1 MSDVNIVIAA
11 QDMASSV
18 MKNVAAQ
25 TATMTTSVK
34 SMSAG
39 VVTSTRA
46 MSAGFM
52 SLTASIAPLLAAMLS
67 LQAIFAI
74 FQFARDSVLA
84 FVEAGSPA
92 GKQLGESLE
101 IAGQAIQKLMVS
113 VGGLLAPLVNMAAQ
127 GLTLLAN
134 TASTILAPAI
144 EFMSAAFAATG
155 PIMQGFMQGILT
167 AITAA
172 EVAFGNLGPIMEYA
186 WLSFKLAF
194 AQMIE
199 GTKYT
204 FTTVLPAY
212 IRWFGENGHK
222 ILLDAAVAMA
232 TVLTNF
238 GKNLGEFAA
247 AIYMWI
253 SGGMQN
259 GLDGLMENI
268 GQTMMVGLLDGFEAQ
283 TAALPQIAARQATAY
298 EEAISGEMNRIGSN
312 LGDQFNQKFASRM
325 SGLSGELG
333 LGGGTQTPAA
343 AEETAKKLSTGLATV
358 ATAQASIAQQLSAS
372 ESRLLTRGQSEGPM
386 QSVATTSQKTAEAA
400 EETRKSS
407 DRMVQLLEELLSRNF
422 IVAEAV

>member
-1 MSDVNIVIAA
+1 MADVNIVIAA

-18 MKNVAAQ
+18 MKNVATQ

-39 VVTSTRA
+39 VVASTRA

-52 SLTASIAPLLAAMLS
+52 SLTASVAPLLAAMIS

-74 FQFARDSVLA
+74 FNFARDSVLA
-84 FVEAGSPA
+84 FVAAGSPA

-113 VGGLLAPLVNMAAQ
+113 VGGLLAPLINMAAQ
-127 GLTLLAN
+127 GLTVLAN
-134 TASTILAPAI
+134 TASTVLAPAV
-144 EFMSAAFAATG
+144 EYMSAAFTATG
-155 PIMQGFMQGILT
+155 PIMQGFMQGIL
-167 AITAA
+167 AAVTAA

-194 AQMIE
+194 SQMIE

-212 IRWFGENGHK
+212 IKWFGENAFN
-222 ILLDAAVAMA
+222 LLRDAAVAMA
-232 TVLTNF
+232 TVLNNF

-268 GQTMMVGLLDGFEAQ
+268 GQTMMVGLMDGFEAQ
-283 TAALPQIAARQATAY
+283 TKALPQIAARQATAY

-325 SGLSGELG
+325 SGLSGELS
-333 LGGGTQTPAA
+333 LSSSQSPAQ
-343 AEETAKKLSTGLATV
+343 AEETTKKLTSGLTSV
-358 ATAQASIAQQLSAS
+358 ASAQASIAQQLSAS

-386 QSVATTSQKTAEAA
+386 QSVATASQKTAEAA

-407 DRMVQLLEELLSRNF
+407 DRMVQLLEELLARNF

>member
-1 MSDVNIVIAA
+1 MADVNIVIAA

-18 MKNVAAQ
+18 MKNVATQ

-39 VVTSTRA
+39 VVASTRA

-52 SLTASIAPLLAAMLS
+52 SLTASVAPLLAAMLS
-67 LQAIFAI
+67 LQAIFAV
-74 FQFARDSVLA
+74 FNFARDSVLA
-84 FVEAGSPA
+84 FVAAGSPA

-113 VGGLLAPLVNMAAQ
+113 VGGILAPLVNMAAQ

-134 TASTILAPAI
+134 TASTILAPAVD
-144 EFMSAAFAATG
+144 FMSAAFTATG
-155 PIMQGFMQGILT
+155 PIMQGFMQGILA

-172 EVAFGNLGPIMEYA
+172 EVAFGNLGPIMAYA
-186 WLSFKLAF
+186 SLSFKLAF
-194 AQMIE
+194 SQMIE
-199 GTKYT
+199 GTKHT

-212 IRWFGENGHK
+212 IKWFADNAFN
-222 ILLDAAVAMA
+222 LLRDAAVAMS

-238 GKNLGEFAA
+238 GKNLGEFGA

-268 GQTMMVGLLDGFEAQ
+268 GQTMMVGLMDGFEAQ
-283 TAALPQIAARQATAY
+283 TQALPQIAARQATAY

-325 SGLSGELG
+325 SGLSGELSLSG
-333 LGGGTQTPAA
+333 SQSPAQ
-343 AEETAKKLSTGLATV
+343 AEETTKKLTSGLTSV
-358 ATAQASIAQQLSAS
+358 ASAQASIAQQLSAS

-386 QSVATTSQKTAEAA
+386 QSVATASQKTAEAA

-407 DRMVQLLEELLSRNF
+407 DRMVQLLEELVSRNF
-422 IVAEAV
+422 IVAETV

>member
-194 AQMIE
+194 SQMIE

-212 IRWFGENGHK
+212 IRWFGENGHR

-268 GQTMMVGLLDGFEAQ
+268 GQTMMVGLMDGFEAQ
-283 TAALPQIAARQATAY
+283 TKALPQIAARQATEY
-298 EEAISGEMNRIGSN
+298 EKAISGEMNRIGSN

-325 SGLSGELG
+325 SGLSSELG
-333 LGGGTQTPAA
+333 IGSGTQSPA

-386 QSVATTSQKTAEAA
+386 QSVATASQKTAEAA